1 MSNHNIL
8 VVDDE
13 AFIRLNLQ
21 NILQEEQHN
30 VLLSSSGKEAVEAVK
45 NNDISLA
52 LLDLNL
58 PDMNGIEILRQL
70 KLLQPELLVIIIT
83 GFASVESAVE
93 AIKLGAYDYIKKPF
107 KADAIKLIVKLA
119 LETQA
124 LKERVKELLP
134 LQKASGL
141 NTILG
146 DSEGILQVK
155 HRIAEYAKYDSQT
168 VLVTGESGTGKE
180 LIARAL
186 HNLGSRQNQMFVE
199 INCAS
204 IPENLLESELFGY
217 EKGAF
222 TDAQSTKKGLLEKA
236 HKGTLFLDEIGE
248 MSPALQAKLLR
259 VLEHKTFRRL
269 GGTRDIT
276 VDLRIIAATNKD
288 LKLAIQEKQFREDL
302 YYRLNV
308 LRIEVPPLRE
318 RGKDTLILAH
328 YFLSVFS
335 KSFNKKLKHFS
346 PAACQE
352 LLAYPW
358 PGNIRE
364 LKNIVERICILHHQE
379 IIDAPNLPGEL
390 KGAVV
395 SAENSSERNRLLGQI
410 SLDEILFQQ
419 EAELI
424 KEALRQAENNISQA
438 ARILKIPRETLRY
451 KLTKLGWQG
460 GEN

>member
-1 MSNHNIL
+1 MSGHNIL
-8 VVDDE
+8 VIDDE
-13 AFIRLNLQ
+13 EFIRLNLQ
-21 NILQEEQHN
+21 NILQEEHHRIF
-30 VLLSSSGKEAVEAVK
+30 LCSSGKEAIATVQ
-45 NNDISLA
+45 NSDFSLV

-58 PDMNGIEILRQL
+58 PDMNGIDILRQL
-70 KLLQPELLVIIIT
+70 KQIQPNLLVIIIT

-124 LKERVKELLP
+124 LKERVKQLLQTHKP
-134 LQKASGL
+134 TGL

-146 DSEGILQVK
+146 DSAEILKVK
-155 HRIAEYAKYDSQT
+155 HQILEFAKYDSET
-168 VLVTGESGTGKE
+168 VLITGESGTGKE
-180 LIARAL
+180 LISQAL
-186 HNLGSRQNQMFVE
+186 HNLSPRHQFDFVE
-199 INCAS
+199 VNCAS

-236 HKGTLFLDEIGE
+236 DNGTLFLDEIGE
-248 MSPALQAKLLR
+248 MSPSLQAKLLR

-269 GGTRDIT
+269 GGTKDIT

-288 LKLAIQEKQFREDL
+288 LHQAITGKEFREDL

-308 LRIEVPPLRE
+308 LRIEVPPLRT
-318 RGKDTLILAH
+318 RGNDILILAH
-328 YFLSVFS
+328 YFLGQFS
-335 KSFNKKLKHFS
+335 KRYNKKPKQLS
-346 PAACQE
+346 PAASQE
-352 LLAYPW
+352 LLNYNW

-364 LKNIVERICILHHQE
+364 LKNLVERICILHQSE
-379 IIDAPNLPGEL
+379 LIDSFSLSVESNIPAET
-390 KGAVV
+390 
-395 SAENSSERNRLLGQI
+395 SAEPAANQMLGKI
-410 SLDEILFQQ
+410 PLDEILFNM

-424 KEALRQAENNISQA
+424 KHALKLSDDNASQA

-451 KLTKLGWQG
+451 KIAKYGLSG
-460 GEN
+460 G

>member
-1 MSNHNIL
+1 
-8 VVDDE
+8 
-13 AFIRLNLQ
+13 
-21 NILQEEQHN
+21 
-30 VLLSSSGKEAVEAVK
+30 
-45 NNDISLA
+45 
-52 LLDLNL
+52 LNL

-302 YYRLNV
+302 YYR
-308 LRIEVPPLRE
+308 
-318 RGKDTLILAH
+318 
-328 YFLSVFS
+328 
-335 KSFNKKLKHFS
+335 
-346 PAACQE
+346 
-352 LLAYPW
+352 
-358 PGNIRE
+358 
-364 LKNIVERICILHHQE
+364 
-379 IIDAPNLPGEL
+379 
-390 KGAVV
+390 
-395 SAENSSERNRLLGQI
+395 
-410 SLDEILFQQ
+410 
-419 EAELI
+419 
-424 KEALRQAENNISQA
+424 
-438 ARILKIPRETLRY
+438 
-451 KLTKLGWQG
+451 
-460 GEN
+460 